1 MKIIYKTNAV
11 YTTESMTK
19 WYFGAEFVKAMT
31 DSAKQINKKSDEIVF
46 RFWKDGTGYLTVEFH

>member
-11 YTTESMTK
+11 YTSESMTK

-46 RFWKDGTGYLTVEFH
+46 RF